1 MSIAHRL
8 PPQDSIGPDPLT
20 AALGRIRARAWEPIA
35 FKLSLAGPLP
45 DRLRAHPKNLRA
57 GNLEIGEEIHK
68 GRFALAGEVLEAP
81 AGRVWT
87 AQMPPSVR
95 FREELE
101 SFTWL
106 RHLGAIDRLVP
117 AGVVEVREAARA
129 LTESWIEAHGAFTR
143 SAWSAPIVG
152 RRIFSWLS
160 EARLLSDGA
169 DLLWR
174 TKFHQSLAQQARY
187 LSSVMEL
194 APRGLPRLNAVTG
207 VVLGCLS
214 LGDGGP
220 RRARAVQLLN
230 DELSTQILADG
241 GHASRSPALQLEIL
255 ADLLT
260 LAEGFRQSN
269 TPSPRALEETIA
281 RMMPMLQFFHVGSGR
296 LAAFHGA
303 GCEAP
308 ETVLAVLGPQ
318 PAPSRRPSH
327 APQSGFDCMSAGETL
342 VLVDCGPAPPLQF
355 AGTAHAGAFAFELA
369 SKGQPIVVNCGRSA
383 ADDAQARVFRTP
395 AAHSTLSFVGTPAR
409 TATTRE
415 KALTARLAG
424 GPREVE
430 VVRGEAPGAE
440 RPVKYLAAPPPGED
454 SGGTWLELAHNGYGE
469 ELGRRHVRRFY
480 LDERGADLRGEDR
493 IEPIA
498 EAPMVPAVSYRLRFH
513 LHPGVEAQLEEGR
526 VRLALPSGELW
537 QFRHRGGE
545 LVLAESI
552 FNGPG
557 GARATKQIVIK
568 GEAALEAI
576 SISWAFRREGAAE

>member
-1 MSIAHRL
+1 MNIARQL
-8 PPQDSIGPDPLT
+8 PPPDSLGPEALT
-20 AALGRIRARAWEPIA
+20 AALARMRARAWEPIA
-35 FKLSLAGPLP
+35 FKLSFTGPLP
-45 DRLRAHPKNLRA
+45 DRLRAFPKNLRG
-57 GNLEIGEEIHK
+57 GNLEQGEEIHK
-68 GRFALAGEVLEAP
+68 GRFAFAGAVLEAQ
-81 AGRVWT
+81 AGSPWT
-87 AQMPPSVR
+87 AHMPSSVR

-101 SFTWL
+101 SFSWL
-106 RHLGAIDRLVP
+106 RHLGAVDRLVP
-117 AGVVEVREAARA
+117 EGVAEVREAARA
-129 LTESWIEAHGAFTR
+129 LTENWIDSHGAFAPA
-143 SAWSAPIVG
+143 AWSPPIVG
-152 RRIFSWLS
+152 RRIFSWLT

-187 LSSVMEL
+187 LSSVMEM
-194 APRGLPRLNAVTG
+194 APRGLPRLTAVLG

-220 RRARAVQLLN
+220 RRARAIHLLI
-230 DELSTQILADG
+230 DELNHQILADG

-260 LAEGFRQSN
+260 LKEGFRQSN
-269 TPSPRALEETIA
+269 TPSVRAIEEAIA
-281 RMMPMLQFFHVGSGR
+281 RMMPMLQFFHVGAGR

-303 GCEAP
+303 GGEAP

-318 PAPSRRPSH
+318 PAPSRKPSH

-342 VLVDCGPAPPLQF
+342 VLVDSGPTPPLQF
-355 AGTAHAGAFAFELA
+355 AQTAHAGAFAFELA

-395 AAHSTLSFVGTPAR
+395 AAHSTLSFVGAPAR
-409 TATTRE
+409 TATPRE
-415 KALTARLAG
+415 KTLTARLAG

-430 VVRGEAPGAE
+430 ITRGEAPGAE
-440 RPVKYLAAPPPGED
+440 RPIKYLAAPPPGED

-480 LDERGADLRGEDR
+480 LDGQGADLRGEDR
-493 IEPIA
+493 IEPILDG
-498 EAPMVPAVSYRLRFH
+498 PLVPAVSYRLRFH
-513 LHPGVEAQLEEGR
+513 LHPGVAAELEEGR
-526 VRLALPSGELW
+526 VRLALPGGEVW

-552 FNGPG
+552 FNGPD

-568 GEAALEAI
+568 GEAALETI
-576 SISWAFRREGAAE
+576 SISWAFRRD